1 MFQRYI
7 PRTKFNGNLLSIR
20 NANGVLSNLAI
31 FSNQFTG
38 PQLNNKM
45 LLGSVAID
53 YKNDS
58 AEFTMWEVF
67 NKTVVDADNFADFE
81 AYLFNILYEF
91 NYLYEKY

>member
-1 MFQRYI
+1 
-7 PRTKFNGNLLSIR
+7 
-20 NANGVLSNLAI
+20 
-31 FSNQFTG
+31 
-38 PQLNNKM
+38 M

-67 NKTVVDADNFADFE
+67 NKTEPAPADNFADFE

-91 NYLYEKY
+91 NYLYENN